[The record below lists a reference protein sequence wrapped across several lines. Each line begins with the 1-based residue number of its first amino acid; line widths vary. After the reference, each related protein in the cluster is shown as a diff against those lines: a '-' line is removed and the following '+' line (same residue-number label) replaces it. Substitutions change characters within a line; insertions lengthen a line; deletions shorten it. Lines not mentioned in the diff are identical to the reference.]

1 MPKGNKTTVL
11 TLGDQPKLT
20 KFVAQFLKRTCGD
33 SVKTASSGQEALK
46 RCQKKTPDLVIC
58 MWWRLRDMTAIE
70 FCQQLRETPGCE
82 DVPVI
87 VSDLRSTPQRREQ
100 LAAAGANGYIPA
112 PASPAEMLK
121 AREVVLSG
129 RTYNLV

>member
-46 RCQKKTPDLVIC
+46 RCQKKTPD
-58 MWWRLRDMTAIE
+58 RFPFIE
-70 FCQQLRETPGCE
+70 PFYTGAGFVVSENPPG
-82 DVPVI
+82 
-87 VSDLRSTPQRREQ
+87 
-100 LAAAGANGYIPA
+100 
-112 PASPAEMLK
+112 
-121 AREVVLSG
+121 
-129 RTYNLV
+129 